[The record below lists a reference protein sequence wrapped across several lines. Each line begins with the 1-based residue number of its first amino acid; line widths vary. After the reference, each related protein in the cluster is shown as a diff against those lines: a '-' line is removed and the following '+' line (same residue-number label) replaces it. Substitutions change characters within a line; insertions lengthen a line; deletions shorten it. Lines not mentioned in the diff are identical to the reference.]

1 MLTYPIFYY
10 LPFLVLVLS
19 SCFIGKQLIQSS
31 RRSKNWRK
39 NRQAVVQLALVVIS
53 FIIGYLP
60 NILYF
65 LTTEHG
71 KKDGYRVD
79 YWMNL
84 LCYVCLRLSEC
95 MNPFL
100 YNVASTKMR
109 RSSIR
114 AVGKTLFFCFGFRW
128 ALWEKY
134 EDQMIARAQ
143 RKCSITTGT
152 TSLLFLDF

>member
-1 MLTYPIFYY
+1 
-10 LPFLVLVLS
+10 
-19 SCFIGKQLIQSS
+19 
-31 RRSKNWRK
+31 
-39 NRQAVVQLALVVIS
+39 
-53 FIIGYLP
+53 
-60 NILYF
+60 
-65 LTTEHG
+65 
-71 KKDGYRVD
+71 
-79 YWMNL
+79 MNL

-152 TSLLFLDF
+152 TSLLFLDFKIKKKIDLAIFYNQKKNSKNSKISKFSKIPKISKNPNEAFKKSEKLRCEAESFRSFNFFVCQWKSKVKNSFQVRNLKLLI

>member
-65 LTTEHG
+65 LEAVEIW
-71 KKDGYRVD
+71 KYFKNIILFPV
-79 YWMNL
+79 
-84 LCYVCLRLSEC
+84 
-95 MNPFL
+95 NPE
-100 YNVASTKMR
+100 Y
-109 RSSIR
+109 
-114 AVGKTLFFCFGFRW
+114 
-128 ALWEKY
+128 
-134 EDQMIARAQ
+134 
-143 RKCSITTGT
+143 
-152 TSLLFLDF
+152 